1 MSYEQLEQQLK
12 TLPEEYLEEVAK
24 YVQLLQYKLMMI
36 NAQKEKPKT
45 NGIVFGLGKG
55 MFSVPDDIH
64 AGDELVAEE
73 FEDYL

>member
-1 MSYEQLEQQLK
+1 MSYEGLEQQLK

-36 NAQKEKPKT
+36 NTQNEKPKT
-45 NGIVFGLGKG
+45 NGIKIGLAEGT
-55 MFSVPDDIH
+55 FNYPEDIH
-64 AGDELVAEE
+64 AGDEFVAEE